1 MLFSFTVCLEP
12 SARYGYERLLTDI
25 NKKFKEK
32 VYIHEE
38 AVYEQYLV
46 VSELSSCVT
55 RDVLNSRISLK
66 PSFVFD
72 TNGKTADKNTLT
84 IKLSAMYWKNWNKES
99 PFECT
104 NEAKK
109 VVRVCYA
116 THNSCTELE
125 NFVKFLEPKSIHPTV
140 MPDNFNDK
148 EIMNTIIRN
157 MIKSF
162 KNNVEIDPKPKRRFK
177 RLYEFASQKSDKE
190 HFSKKIRQ

>member
-1 MLFSFTVCLEP
+1 M
-12 SARYGYERLLTDI
+12 TDI

-46 VSELSSCVT
+46 VSELSSCIT

-66 PSFVFD
+66 PSFISD
-72 TNGKTADKNTLT
+72 SNGKTIDKNTLT
-84 IKLSAMYWKNWNKES
+84 IKLSAMYWKNWNKKS

-104 NEAKK
+104 DEAKK

-125 NFVKFLEPKSIHPTV
+125 EFVRFLEPKSINPTV
-140 MPDNFNDK
+140 MPDNFIDR
-148 EIMNTIIRN
+148 EIINSIIKN

-162 KNNVEIDPKPKRRFK
+162 NNNVLIDPKPKRRFK
-177 RLYEFASQKSDKE
+177 RLHEIASQKSDKE
-190 HFSKKIRQ
+190 HFSKKFRQ